1 MAAVDVLD
9 RELPALQLVLPLL
22 RVGPGARH
30 RDADGGRAALDA
42 GRVGADRRVIL
53 GGRPSGQ
60 SGQGQAPGQEQ
71 AVADELPAR
80 VTPGRRC
87 LIAHGVL
94 LDRKYVAG
102 RYIVGRYYPIF
113 RGMPQPRRGGSPC
126 SSGKR
131 NCATTSPRT
140 TTRGRRRVARRPP
153 PGRPFR
159 RSSGRA
165 AAEVGLAAQQ
175 YQALLVVRGWAE
187 EGPV

>member
-140 TTRGRRRVARRPP
+140 TTRGWPRGASPCARSCASASAPP
-153 PGRPFR
+153 PRSASPPSSIRRCSWYAAGRKR
-159 RSSGRA
+159 GR
-165 AAEVGLAAQQ
+165 
-175 YQALLVVRGWAE
+175 
-187 EGPV
+187 